1 MYRHVYVVDKMIGA
15 MLTVTNE
22 AGALF
27 FNSGSNSMPTI
38 YCKYNFT
45 DECTYLE
52 CGDRYLMHKFFCMH
66 ICWPFWLD
74 SALKYM
80 SKIPDHSINSGCAFW
95 SLISFLVLNN
105 NFIIKFL
112 FIFPTSYSYIHVTE
126 NCIKFPKMQ
135 SIMLD
140 IFNDPF

>member
-45 DECTYLE
+45 DECT
-52 CGDRYLMHKFFCMH
+52 
-66 ICWPFWLD
+66 
-74 SALKYM
+74 
-80 SKIPDHSINSGCAFW
+80 
-95 SLISFLVLNN
+95 
-105 NFIIKFL
+105 
-112 FIFPTSYSYIHVTE
+112 
-126 NCIKFPKMQ
+126 
-135 SIMLD
+135 
-140 IFNDPF
+140 